1 MPVQEE
7 ERSSS
12 STSEWDFI
20 PVGRRRWIDIEVQNS
35 KDLHCFQM
43 SKFIM
48 KLPRHKNV
56 GREGDAGFP
65 HSRIVE
71 ECKKVLSED
80 SKYWTEETRQRLV
93 TAPYWSA
100 NMWIEV
106 LAKGGGNKKRFL
118 KPDDPDRLL
127 YLRAIQ
133 GHSEKAYSGNAPIDP
148 ALQDGVQLQKD
159 FTKYV

>member
-1 MPVQEE
+1 MLDEKEMPE
-7 ERSSS
+7 
-12 STSEWDFI
+12 F
-20 PVGRRRWIDIEVQNS
+20 
-35 KDLHCFQM
+35 L
-43 SKFIM
+43 
-48 KLPRHKNV
+48 
-56 GREGDAGFP
+56 
-65 HSRIVE
+65 IVE
-71 ECKKVLSED
+71 LLKNATKSYQKIRNIGRKKQDKL
-80 SKYWTEETRQRLV
+80 L

-133 GHSEKAYSGNAPIDP
+133 GHSGKAYSGNAPIDP
-148 ALQDGVQLQKD
+148 ALQDNVLLPKD